1 MRRATGQGGRSAAAR
16 GLVGRDKSA
25 RREEI
30 PKTLLTWG
38 GMRLRRGV
46 SGCRSG
52 QDFFFFLFFFG
63 WAPPVVA
70 YKTTPLCRKR
80 PPYMSNP
87 CLYLSI
93 NRPVSPPPADQLPS
107 HQHNFVIGFYKFV
120 GILHQVLGRERKKS
134 MRKLQI
140 IIKKKELYSQPMI
153 CRERIFKRR

>member
-1 MRRATGQGGRSAAAR
+1 MSHSCYISPQNEMMDSTGGGGLRKRCSGGGSVRRATGQGGRSAAAR

-93 NRPVSPPPADQLPS
+93 NRPVSPLQLISFPAT
-107 HQHNFVIGFYKFV
+107 NT
-120 GILHQVLGRERKKS
+120 IL
-134 MRKLQI
+134 
-140 IIKKKELYSQPMI
+140 
-153 CRERIFKRR
+153 